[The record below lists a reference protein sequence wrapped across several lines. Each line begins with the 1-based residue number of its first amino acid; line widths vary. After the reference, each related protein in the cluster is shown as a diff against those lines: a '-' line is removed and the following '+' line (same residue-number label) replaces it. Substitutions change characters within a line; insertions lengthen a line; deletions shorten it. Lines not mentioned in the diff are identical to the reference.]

1 MWYTHGSTHYIGLD
15 VHDVGDRRA
24 PLVPGMSFVIEP
36 GIYIRQA
43 TLDGLPRTPENN
55 ALIEKIQP
63 AVKKYADIGVRVE
76 DSFLLEES
84 GLRRL
89 SASVPRTIEEI
100 EAFLQKRQPR
110 STSQR

>member
-1 MWYTHGSTHYIGLD
+1 MWYTHGSSHYIGLD

-36 GIYIRQA
+36 GIYVRQSA
-43 TLDGLPRTPENN
+43 LDSLPRTPENN
-55 ALIEKIQP
+55 ALIEKVQA
-63 AVKKYADIGVRVE
+63 AVTKYADIGVRIE
-76 DSFLLEES
+76 DSFLLEEH

-110 STSQR
+110 APSQR